1 MEKVFI
7 SYVFSF
13 SEHHT
18 SLHIHFLQLVD
29 MMVYDHLVLVD
40 LLTSP
45 ETKFREYLVKYLKL
59 LVNTWTEFMESLT
72 VFAKIKYTEGS
83 VVENE
88 SYETM
93 LLINKIESEMGVD
106 TDIVE
111 KISEKEMDTVG
122 INISEGMDTGQIDVL
137 DDTDTTVNKMEV
149 EADVEEIEQNA
160 KSKVEAKCNDKQCLE
175 FSNEKIEMI
184 IEENEGSDNAKDII
198 EKESE
203 TCVGLKNNVILK
215 PEGQI
220 TTGLSLLSTYD
231 SSDSDVDDEDEM
243 GVKLNIEHVKVLND
257 QIKDVSKCTENHVNI
272 FNKKTETNNCEKSE
286 ISITF
291 GSGECFRKDNENIDG
306 IVNDDADN
314 SNDIEHTRVDNI
326 SDSGDNKNMD
336 AVESDYDSNESTDD
350 EVSNAASDD
359 SIESTGDGKILNAAS
374 DGSIESTGDDEVLN
388 AASDDSIESTGD
400 DEVSNAASDDSIES
414 TGDDKILN
422 AASGGSIDEVN
433 DMCESDSDEVL
444 DLVMGMLIRV
454 RLKLERLYIA
464 DLLPYKPDVIV
475 TLLEMVESKYED
487 Q

>member
-1 MEKVFI
+1 
-7 SYVFSF
+7 
-13 SEHHT
+13 
-18 SLHIHFLQLVD
+18 

-111 KISEKEMDTVG
+111 KISKKEMDTVG

-137 DDTDTTVNKMEV
+137 DDSDTTVNKMEV
-149 EADVEEIEQNA
+149 EADVEEIKQNA
-160 KSKVEAKCNDKQCLE
+160 KSKVEAKCNDIQCLE

-306 IVNDDADN
+306 IVNDDEDN
-314 SNDIEHTRVDNI
+314 SNDIEHTGVDII
-326 SDSGDNKNMD
+326 SDSGDNKNID
-336 AVESDYDSNESTDD
+336 AVESDNDSIESTGDD
-350 EVSNAASDD
+350 ELSNAASDD
-359 SIESTGDGKILNAAS
+359 SIESTGDDRILNAAS
-374 DGSIESTGDDEVLN
+374 GGSIESTGDDE
-388 AASDDSIESTGD
+388 I
-400 DEVSNAASDDSIES
+400 SNAASDGSIES

-454 RLKLERLYIA
+454 RLKLERLYVA

>member
-1 MEKVFI
+1 
-7 SYVFSF
+7 
-13 SEHHT
+13 
-18 SLHIHFLQLVD
+18 
-29 MMVYDHLVLVD
+29 
-40 LLTSP
+40 
-45 ETKFREYLVKYLKL
+45 
-59 LVNTWTEFMESLT
+59 MESLT

-137 DDTDTTVNKMEV
+137 DDSDTTVNKMQV
-149 EADVEEIEQNA
+149 EADVEEIKQNA
-160 KSKVEAKCNDKQCLE
+160 KSKVEAKCNDIQCLE

-306 IVNDDADN
+306 IVNDDEDN
-314 SNDIEHTRVDNI
+314 SNDIEHTGVDNI
-326 SDSGDNKNMD
+326 SDSGDNKNID
-336 AVESDYDSNESTDD
+336 AVESDNDSIESTGDD
-350 EVSNAASDD
+350 ELSNAASDD
-359 SIESTGDGKILNAAS
+359 SIESTGDDKILNDDSGGSIESTGDDEISNAASDGSIESTGDDKILNAAS
-374 DGSIESTGDDEVLN
+374 GGSIESTGDDEVLN

-454 RLKLERLYIA
+454 RLKLERLYVA

>member
-1 MEKVFI
+1 
-7 SYVFSF
+7 
-13 SEHHT
+13 
-18 SLHIHFLQLVD
+18 

-137 DDTDTTVNKMEV
+137 DDSDTTVNKMQV
-149 EADVEEIEQNA
+149 EADVEEIKQNA
-160 KSKVEAKCNDKQCLE
+160 KSKVEAKCNDIQCLE

-306 IVNDDADN
+306 IVNDDEDN
-314 SNDIEHTRVDNI
+314 SNDIEHTGVDNI
-326 SDSGDNKNMD
+326 SDSGDNKNID
-336 AVESDYDSNESTDD
+336 AVESDNDSIESTGDD
-350 EVSNAASDD
+350 ELSNAASDD
-359 SIESTGDGKILNAAS
+359 SIKSTGDDKILNDDS
-374 DGSIESTGDDEVLN
+374 GGSIESTGDDE
-388 AASDDSIESTGD
+388 I
-400 DEVSNAASDDSIES
+400 SNAASDGSIES

-454 RLKLERLYIA
+454 RLKLERLYVA

>member
-1 MEKVFI
+1 
-7 SYVFSF
+7 
-13 SEHHT
+13 
-18 SLHIHFLQLVD
+18 

-137 DDTDTTVNKMEV
+137 DDSDTTVNKMQV
-149 EADVEEIEQNA
+149 EADVEEIKQNA
-160 KSKVEAKCNDKQCLE
+160 KSKVEAKCNDIQCLE

-306 IVNDDADN
+306 IVNDDEDN
-314 SNDIEHTRVDNI
+314 SNDIEHTGVDNI
-326 SDSGDNKNMD
+326 SDSGDNKNID
-336 AVESDYDSNESTDD
+336 AVESDN
-350 EVSNAASDD
+350 
-359 SIESTGDGKILNAAS
+359 
-374 DGSIESTGDDEVLN
+374 
-388 AASDDSIESTGD
+388 DSIESTGD
-400 DEVSNAASDDSIES
+400 DELSNAASDDSIES

-454 RLKLERLYIA
+454 RLKLERLYVA